1 LEDRGHQVRVGPRDL
16 GVPVGDVEPVALA
29 AALNRAA
36 MEEGIVLAELHRSRA
51 DLESRYLSLIGKD
64 ES

>member
-1 LEDRGHQVRVGPRDL
+1 VS
-16 GVPVGDVEPVALA
+16 VGDAEPVALA

-36 MEEGIVLAELHRSRA
+36 MEEGIVLAELYRA
-51 DLESRYLSLIGKD
+51 RAGLESRYLSLVGKG

>member
-1 LEDRGHQVRVGPRDL
+1 
-16 GVPVGDVEPVALA
+16 
-29 AALNRAA
+29 
-36 MEEGIVLAELHRSRA
+36 MEEGIVLAELHRARA